1 MLTNNTSDSKEIKIS
16 AVNTDVLNS
25 VESKK
30 ALENDQGKQL
40 LNQNSGEVGMGIQV
54 PIIAIDKLKTPYEKM
69 QAPYKKG

>member
-1 MLTNNTSDSKEIKIS
+1 MILKNNSNTINNMLTNNTSDSKEIKIS

-40 LNQNSGEVGMGIQV
+40 LN
-54 PIIAIDKLKTPYEKM
+54 
-69 QAPYKKG
+69 